1 MKAMILAAGA
11 ATGLYPLTYTLPQ
24 ALVPVLNRPAIEHLL
39 DWLAC
44 HQIEKAVINLHY
56 LHASV
61 RQALEP
67 RIERG
72 ARPEICLTVEAE
84 LSGTAGGVALAQDHF
99 DDTFCVVSADVVT
112 DLDLQKMLEFHRNKR
127 ALCTIAGVPRREG
140 RNFGLME
147 VNDNGRVLRFV
158 EKPSQADSRLDWVN
172 TGIYI
177 IEPDIFGR
185 IPDVRPFD
193 FGQHLFPTMVGKRGG
208 VFCYQAPE
216 GTYWNDIDEPLAYRD
231 VHRHALNEM
240 GPLTV
245 AGEELKPQVFTGKDC
260 HISPEAIIIPPVQ
273 FDDQVVVRKGARI
286 EGPVVLGKG
295 VVVGEDAHL
304 SDSVIWRNTL
314 IEDGARVK
322 SSLIGSNCQLYRN
335 MTYDGVLLAS
345 GARFERKGISSD

>member
-1 MKAMILAAGA
+1 MILAAGA

-24 ALVPVLNRPAIEHLL
+24 ALVPVLNRPSIEHLL
-39 DWLAC
+39 EWLAS
-44 HQIEKAVINLHY
+44 HEIEEVVINLHY

-67 RIERG
+67 RMKQGLKPDIH
-72 ARPEICLTVEAE
+72 LTVEAE

-99 DDTFCVVSADVVT
+99 EDTFCVVSADCAT
-112 DLDLQKMLEFHRNKR
+112 DLDLQKMLEFHRKKR
-127 ALCTIAGVPRREG
+127 ALCTIAGVPRRDE
-140 RNFGLME
+140 RNFGMME
-147 VNDNGRVLRFV
+147 VAESGRVLRFS
-158 EKPSQADSRLDWVN
+158 EKPTQADSKLNWVN

-193 FGQHLFPTMVGKRGG
+193 FGHHLFPTMVGKRGG

-216 GTYWNDIDEPLAYRD
+216 DTFWNDIDEPLAYRETHRD
-231 VHRHALNEM
+231 VLSKQ
-240 GPLTV
+240 GPLLV
-245 AGEELKPQVFTGKDC
+245 VGDELKPQVFTGKDC
-260 HISPEAIIIPPVQ
+260 HISPEAIIVPPVQ
-273 FDDQVVVRKGARI
+273 FDDQVVVRKRARI

-295 VVVGEDAHL
+295 VVVGESAQV
-304 SDSVIWRNTL
+304 SDSVVWRNTT
-314 IEDGARVK
+314 IGDGAKVK
-322 SSLIGSNCQLYRN
+322 SSLIGSNCQLYKG